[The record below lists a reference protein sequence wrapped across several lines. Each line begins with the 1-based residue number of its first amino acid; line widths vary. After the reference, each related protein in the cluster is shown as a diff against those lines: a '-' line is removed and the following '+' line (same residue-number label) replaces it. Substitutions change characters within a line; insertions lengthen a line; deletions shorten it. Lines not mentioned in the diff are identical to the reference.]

1 MTKFQ
6 ANNSLDQIVTAF
18 VFPKTGSFQYK
29 TISGETSGCGLRVE
43 KRVNDQYVTVLH
55 KSFMV
60 NNKKWYVMLWAV
72 EIISAFKTK
81 NIFGISR
88 KMVRYNVGRSVWRGI
103 AT

>member
-1 MTKFQ
+1 
-6 ANNSLDQIVTAF
+6 
-18 VFPKTGSFQYK
+18 
-29 TISGETSGCGLRVE
+29 
-43 KRVNDQYVTVLH
+43 
-55 KSFMV
+55 
-60 NNKKWYVMLWAV
+60 MLWAV